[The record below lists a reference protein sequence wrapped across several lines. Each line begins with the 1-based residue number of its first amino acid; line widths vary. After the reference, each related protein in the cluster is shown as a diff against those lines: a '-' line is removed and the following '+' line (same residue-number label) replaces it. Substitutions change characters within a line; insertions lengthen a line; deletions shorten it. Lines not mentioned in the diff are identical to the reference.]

1 MTQTALVA
9 ALAALMALTAPATAQ
24 ISYSPK
30 SNPHVGSYLGVQIW
44 QSSANGEFGEAASLI
59 DANFSKEPQGN
70 YVFAVQHPYPLLPN
84 VRLASTNLETA
95 GQTTLTQAFI
105 FNNKTFA
112 VGDVVA
118 ARFHVSYLDYTL
130 FYELLD
136 DEDLSLALGF
146 TARDFDGEVSVG
158 KSTDSSDNTC
168 NDPNPSPDRP
178 CDDETSLA
186 SGQINTNKIKPMLYL
201 ASQIKLPHTDISLFA
216 NADILVSAD
225 DTLSDYQV
233 GASYPLLKSSV
244 GDLQMNLGYR
254 TVNMQF
260 DDFNKLATDLRF
272 QGAFVGIVARF

>member
-9 ALAALMALTAPATAQ
+9 ALAALMALTPATAQ

-30 SNPHVGSYLGVQIW
+30 SNPHVGSYFGVQAW
-44 QSSANGEFGEAASLI
+44 QSSANGIFGEAAPLI
-59 DANFSKEPQGN
+59 DANFSKEQQGN
-70 YVFAVQHPYPLLPN
+70 YFLAVNHPYPLLPN
-84 VRLASTNLETA
+84 VRIASTNLDTA

-112 VGDVVA
+112 IGDTVA
-118 ARFHVSYLDYTL
+118 ARFHVSYIDYTL

-136 DEDLSLALGF
+136 DEDLSLTLGF
-146 TARDFDGEVSVG
+146 TARDFNGEVSVG

-201 ASQIKLPHTDISLFA
+201 ASQINVPYTDISLFA
-216 NADILVSAD
+216 NADILVMAD

-233 GASYPLLKSSV
+233 GASYDLLSSSM
-244 GDLQMNLGYR
+244 GQLKLNLGYR
-254 TVNMQF
+254 AVNMQF